1 MLPLGLNRLLVAGR
15 CYSATHG
22 GFVAGRS
29 MGNMMEIG
37 HAAGTAAALSAK
49 NNVPLRE
56 VEPDEIRR
64 ILRDSGVSI

>member
-1 MLPLGLNRLLVAGR
+1 
-15 CYSATHG
+15 
-22 GFVAGRS
+22 
-29 MGNMMEIG
+29 MMEIG

-49 NNVPLRE
+49 NKVPLRE